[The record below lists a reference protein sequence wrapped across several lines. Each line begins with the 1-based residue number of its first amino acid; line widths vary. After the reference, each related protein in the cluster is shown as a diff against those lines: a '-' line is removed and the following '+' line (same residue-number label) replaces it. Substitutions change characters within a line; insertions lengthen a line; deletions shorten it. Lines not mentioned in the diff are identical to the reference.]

1 LALIETDGD
10 NCLFVNLGEAMVIP
24 YLLTGLQLKTDRC
37 AMTALEYGLIGP
49 RSW

>member
-1 LALIETDGD
+1 
-10 NCLFVNLGEAMVIP
+10 MVIP

-49 RSW
+49 RSWWSLPWTSRCLRSGRG